1 MGANPRLEG
10 TWEPLFTLLRKLL
23 NYLKHWP
30 FNQEIMILL
39 NFVLNVIPM
48 VFMFFKNVN
57 EGVKEISQDSK
68 EVFV

>member
-1 MGANPRLEG
+1 
-10 TWEPLFTLLRKLL
+10 
-23 NYLKHWP
+23 
-30 FNQEIMILL
+30 MILL

-48 VFMFFKNVN
+48 VFMFLKNVN